1 MTSQG
6 SGSLLDLRGLTV
18 TFETGSGERPAVA
31 NATFQVFPGET
42 VGVLGESGSGKTT
55 LASAILGLLPSEGH
69 IASGSIQFS
78 GQELIGLAENRL
90 RTIRGAAISMI
101 WQEPR
106 IALNPVMKIG
116 TQVAE
121 VVRAHSSS
129 SASQYREA
137 AMSALKDVRLDA
149 EQVYH
154 AFPHELSGGQCQ
166 RVAIAQALVCRPRL
180 IIADEPSSALDSTVQ
195 AEIIELLAGLKER
208 FGIAFLLITHNP
220 AILAR
225 LADRV
230 LIMHAGEIVE
240 QGEAKAVLEHPTHPY
255 TRMLLQARGRLL
267 QSARSTGD
275 AAHLDDD

>member
-1 MTSQG
+1 MTSQW
-6 SGSLLDLRGLTV
+6 SGSLLDIRGLTV
-18 TFETGSGERPAVA
+18 IFETSSGEKSAVA
-31 NATFQVFPGET
+31 NATFQIFPGET

-69 IASGSIQFS
+69 VASGSIQFS
-78 GQELIGLAENRL
+78 GQELIGLEENKL
-90 RTIRGAAISMI
+90 RTIRGAATSMI

-116 TQVAE
+116 TQVTE

-129 SASQYREA
+129 SASQCREA

-149 EQVYH
+149 ERVYN

-180 IIADEPSSALDSTVQ
+180 VIADEPTSSLDSTVQ
-195 AEIIELLAGLKER
+195 REILELLLGLRTR
-208 FGIAFLLITHNP
+208 FQIAFLFITHNP
-220 AILAR
+220 AIVAK

-230 LIMHAGEIVE
+230 LVMRAGEIVE
-240 QGEAKAVLEHPTHPY
+240 QGDAKTVLESPSHPY

-267 QSARSTGD
+267 QSATSMKDRTDS
-275 AAHLDDD
+275 